1 MLNIKVARLT
11 EEDLK
16 AIRDFEKS
24 LGDKVCLLAVE
35 KEGALYVLE
44 AKMAPNRW
52 KRIDQAYPEIDQLRA
67 FFQNHEDAHDAKT
80 ALKSFL
86 NSPKGKTLQKRPI
99 RIRLSVPLVDDF

>member
-11 EEDLK
+11 QEDLK
-16 AIRDFEKS
+16 AIRDLEKS

-67 FFQNHEDAHDAKT
+67 FFQSHEDAHDAKT

-86 NSPKGKTLQKRPI
+86 NSSRGKAFMKRPI
-99 RIRLSVPLVDDF
+99 RIRLSVPLVDD